1 MKLLSSYDLGPL
13 ALPNRV
19 IMAPMTRN
27 RAAGDSGTVPTD
39 MMATYYTQR
48 ASAGLIITE
57 ATQVTPRGQG
67 YPNTPGIHSPEQI
80 AGWRRITDAVHDE
93 GGRIFNQLWHVGRI
107 SHGSYHDGKPPV
119 APSALAAD
127 GEAMTASFEMK
138 PFPTPH
144 ALSTDEVREVVQ
156 QFRHGAASAKEA
168 GFDGVEIHAANGYLI
183 DQFIQS
189 GTNHRTDIYGGTLED
204 RLRFLREVVEAVLQE
219 WEADRVGVRL
229 SPGGTFND
237 MNDDD
242 PIQTFGRVGEV
253 LSEYNLTYLHTVET
267 ELPTGET
274 ASALMREAYD
284 GTHIIC
290 GGYERESGEEALQ
303 ADRADLI
310 AYAKLFL
317 ANPDLPKRFAQDAP
331 LNEWDESTFYG
342 GNAEGYIDYP
352 TLKEAEEQKAAA

>member
-57 ATQVTPRGQG
+57 ATQVTPLGQG
-67 YPNTPGIHSPEQI
+67 YPNTPGIHSEEQI
-80 AGWRRITDAVHDE
+80 AAWRRITDAVHESD
-93 GGRIFNQLWHVGRI
+93 GRIFSQLWHVGRI
-107 SHGSYHDGKPPV
+107 SHGSYHDGAKPV
-119 APSALAAD
+119 APSAIAAD
-127 GEAMTASFEMK
+127 GEAMTASFEME
-138 PFPTPH
+138 PFPTPR

-156 QFRHGAASAKEA
+156 QYRHGAASAKEA

-189 GTNHRTDIYGGTLED
+189 GTNKRTDRYGGTLAD
-204 RLRFLREVVEAVLQE
+204 RLRFLREVTEAVLQV
-219 WEADRVGVRL
+219 WDADRVGVRL

-237 MNDDD
+237 MHDDD
-242 PIQTFGRVGEV
+242 PIQTFGRAGEV
-253 LSEYNLTYLHTVET
+253 LSEYDLAYLHTVET

-290 GGYERESGEEALQ
+290 GGYDRASGEEALQ
-303 ADRADLI
+303 SDRTDLV
-310 AYAKLFL
+310 AYARLFL
-317 ANPDLPKRFAQDAP
+317 ANPDLPERFAQDAP

-342 GNAEGYIDYP
+342 GDAEGYIDYP
-352 TLKEAEEQKAAA
+352 TLEEAEEQGVA

>member
-1 MKLLSSYDLGPL
+1 MTLLSTYDLGPL
-13 ALPNRV
+13 TLPNRV

-48 ASAGLIITE
+48 ASAGLIVTE

-67 YPNTPGIHSPEQI
+67 YPNTPGIHSEEQI
-80 AGWRRITDAVHDE
+80 AAWRRITDAVHESD
-93 GGRIFNQLWHVGRI
+93 GRIFNQLWHVGRI
-107 SHGSYHDGKPPV
+107 SHGSYHDGAKPV
-119 APSALAAD
+119 APSAIAAD
-127 GEAMTASFEMK
+127 GDAMTASFEME

-156 QFRHGAASAKEA
+156 QYRHGAASAREA

-189 GTNHRTDIYGGTLED
+189 GTNKRTDRYGGALDD

-229 SPGGTFND
+229 SPGGSFND
-237 MNDDD
+237 MHDDD
-242 PIQTFGRVGEV
+242 PIQTFGRAGEV
-253 LSEYNLTYLHTVET
+253 LSEYGLTYLHTVEN
-267 ELPTGET
+267 EFATGET
-274 ASALMREAYD
+274 ASSLMRQAYD
-284 GTHIIC
+284 GTHIVC
-290 GGYERESGEEALQ
+290 GGYDRASGEEALQ
-303 ADRADLI
+303 EERADLV

-317 ANPDLPKRFAQDAP
+317 SNPDLPERFAQNAP
-331 LNEWDESTFYG
+331 LNEWDQSTFYG
-342 GNAEGYIDYP
+342 GDAEGYIDYP
-352 TLKEAEEQKAAA
+352 TLEEAEEQEAAA